1 MASTLYDRITVP
13 AVPTVVDPIPQ
24 AYKGFSTVNTSSEGF
39 VLYDLELFKQDLLN
53 HFHTRRGER
62 LMNPEFGT
70 IIWDMLFEPM
80 TEELKETIVNN
91 VNEIINHD
99 PRLVAQNVIVT
110 TYESGIQIECILKY
124 LPYNI
129 QQSMQLRFD
138 QSAGLLSS

>member
-39 VLYDLELFKQDLLN
+39 VLYDLELIKQDLLN

-91 VNEIINHD
+91 VNEIINYD

>member
-1 MASTLYDRITVP
+1 
-13 AVPTVVDPIPQ
+13 
-24 AYKGFSTVNTSSEGF
+24 
-39 VLYDLELFKQDLLN
+39 
-53 HFHTRRGER
+53 
-62 LMNPEFGT
+62 MNPQFGT

-80 TEELKETIVNN
+80 TEELKESIVNN
-91 VNEIINHD
+91 VNEIINYD

>member
-1 MASTLYDRITVP
+1 MPYKNLEIDVPNYNSQHTDRLTHY
-13 AVPTVVDPIPQ
+13 
-24 AYKGFSTVNTSSEGF
+24 YKGFSTVNTSSQGF
-39 VLYDLELFKQDLLN
+39 MLYDLELIKQDLLN

-62 LMNPEFGT
+62 LMNPQFGT

-80 TEELKETIVNN
+80 TEELKESIVNN
-91 VNEIINHD
+91 VNEIINYD

>member
-24 AYKGFSTVNTSSEGF
+24 AYRGFSTVNTSSEGF
-39 VLYDLELFKQDLLN
+39 VLYDLELIKQDLLN

-62 LMNPEFGT
+62 LMNPTFGT

-80 TEELKETIVNN
+80 TEELKESIVNN
-91 VNEIINHD
+91 VNEIINYD